1 MAGAIFFEII
11 YRNDFIGINEPM
23 LNTEEKTLHNG
34 NMKNSSSLFIKF
46 KGVIVLI
53 LFLCN
58 CTATKLPTE
67 TYDQYTYKT
76 SFRHVDDQLII
87 EIENPLYAPLRVWM
101 FNDDQKLQNAFDRV
115 NPVVIGTRSDTT
127 LIYNAITEFDPNIR
141 FSSRLGSLR
150 KEIQP
155 VVLEFPFPEN
165 MEYRVLQGNNTD
177 FTHNTDWS
185 RYAIDFDLKT
195 NDIITSASDGY
206 VVGVVDKYEFG
217 GEGPE
222 WKPFANYITVY
233 EPESGIFIQYVHL
246 VKNGS
251 LVRVGDKIEAGQPI
265 ARSGNTGQS
274 TIEHL
279 HLNVL
284 VPENSEN
291 GLRSVP
297 IEFVGGTN
305 GTDLKKGDVVRR

>member
-1 MAGAIFFEII
+1 M
-11 YRNDFIGINEPM
+11 
-23 LNTEEKTLHNG
+23 
-34 NMKNSSSLFIKF
+34 
-46 KGVIVLI
+46 
-53 LFLCN
+53 LFLCS
-58 CTATKLPTE
+58 CKTAKIPSE
-67 TYDQYTYKT
+67 TYDQYTYQT
-76 SFRHVDDQLII
+76 SFRHADDQLII
-87 EIENPLYAPLRVWM
+87 KIENPLYAPLRVWM
-101 FNDDQKLQNAFDRV
+101 FSNSNTLQNLFDAV
-115 NPVVIGTRSDTT
+115 NPVEIGARSYTT
-127 LIYNAITEFDPNIR
+127 LIYENITEFDQDIR

-155 VVLEFPFPEN
+155 VALEFPFPKN
-165 MEYRVLQGNNTD
+165 KEYRVLQGNNTD

-222 WKPFANYITVY
+222 WKPFVNYITVY
-233 EPESGIFIQYVHL
+233 ETNSGIFIQYVRL

-251 LVRVGDKIEAGQPI
+251 MVRVGDKIDAGQSI

-279 HLNVL
+279 HFNAP
-284 VPENSEN
+284 VPENGEN

-305 GTDLKKGDVVRR
+305 GTDLKKGDPVRR